1 MDANGNLDRVGAR
14 RMARRAVIAAGL
26 GAAGAAVSPAPSTA
40 SAPLDHRSRRRRIP
54 RGYDEVDPRT
64 ATRVPL
70 TMSLRDG
77 VPLYP
82 GDPSFTWHVETDT
95 RVPQHDD
102 GGYLLEQI
110 TSLGTHTASH
120 ISASV
125 HFIIGGRRL
134 DQLSEDFTLMPLV
147 VIDVRGRRAQGP
159 DSTLTAGD
167 LRAWER
173 RHGPIP
179 AHGCVLLLTGY
190 APLYYRGKGADSP
203 YVTTNA
209 PGFAGGAVDWL
220 FNARSILATG
230 SDTLGPDA
238 TIDETLQATTRTLL
252 HGGVT
257 LENVGPTCRACDP
270 TATGSPSTA
279 IVPRSAGSRWAS
291 PASPSILIARW
302 MPTTPSK
309 PDLRSGRGIDDP
321 VPDGDVGGRVGTG
334 GKWVRPP
341 DVTGGGIDRDDPDG
355 GDLVDRVAGQDRVT
369 TVSST
374 VVAPAPAARR

>member
-1 MDANGNLDRVGAR
+1 MDTIRNQDPIDTR

-26 GAAGAAVSPAPSTA
+26 SAASVAVLSAPAAAGTPT
-40 SAPLDHRSRRRRIP
+40 DHRRRHRRIP
-54 RGYDEVDPRT
+54 RGYDDVDPRT
-64 ATRVPL
+64 AIRVPL

-82 GDPSFTWHVETDT
+82 GDPSFTWHIDTDT

-120 ISASV
+120 ISAPV

-134 DQLSEDFTLMPLV
+134 DQLSEDFTLMPLA
-147 VIDVRGRRAQGP
+147 VIDVRRRIDAQGP
-159 DSTLTAGD
+159 DFTLTDGD

-190 APLYYRGKGADSP
+190 APLYYRGNGDDSP

-209 PGFAGGAVDWL
+209 PGFDGDAVDWL
-220 FNARSILATG
+220 FHTRSIMATG

-252 HGGVT
+252 HGGIT
-257 LENVGPTCRACDP
+257 LENVGPGLPRMRPHGDWIAVNGNRP
-270 TATGSPSTA
+270 AFSGFQMGFTGFTL
-279 IVPRSAGSRWAS
+279 AS
-291 PASPSILIARW
+291 HH
-302 MPTTPSK
+302 
-309 PDLRSGRGIDDP
+309 
-321 VPDGDVGGRVGTG
+321 
-334 GKWVRPP
+334 
-341 DVTGGGIDRDDPDG
+341 
-355 GDLVDRVAGQDRVT
+355 
-369 TVSST
+369 
-374 VVAPAPAARR
+374 